1 MSEIEKLLMELRGMK
16 EEVTSKNIPNTRA
29 TWSAIGRQDLEELQF
44 ETVEEMQQWISQNP
58 YSNLI

>member
-29 TWSAIGRQDLEELQF
+29 TWIAIGREDLEELQF
-44 ETVEEMQQWISQNP
+44 ETIEEMKQWIENNP
-58 YSNLI
+58 YSNLV